1 MKRLEEIGNKYN
13 RLPEQVEYDLM
24 SILKWKNN
32 DSEKPDIYGTQY
44 YHELVELLEN
54 IACIELGFLEKVIT
68 DEGKRLTKQGFVI
81 YDYHTPK
88 TLEKRKIWRERLSLF
103 IGFLGVIVGMAAM
116 FFPRHDTLS
125 QTDPVFGELNR
136 VVVQDTIDLAS
147 QADEIN
153 QATDST
159 KQ

>member
-1 MKRLEEIGNKYN
+1 MKRLEKIGKKHN

-32 DSEKPDIYGTQY
+32 DSEKPAIYGTQY

-68 DEGKRLTKQGFVI
+68 DEGKRLIKQGFVI

-88 TLEKRKIWRERLSLF
+88 TLEKRKIQRERLSLF
-103 IGFLGVIVGMAAM
+103 IGFLGVIVGIAAM
-116 FFPRHDTLS
+116 FFPRHDTLI
-125 QTDPVFGELNR
+125 QTDPEFREFNG
-136 VVVQDTIDLAS
+136 VVIHDTINLAP
-147 QADEIN
+147 QADEIS
-153 QATDST
+153 QVTDST
-159 KQ
+159 K